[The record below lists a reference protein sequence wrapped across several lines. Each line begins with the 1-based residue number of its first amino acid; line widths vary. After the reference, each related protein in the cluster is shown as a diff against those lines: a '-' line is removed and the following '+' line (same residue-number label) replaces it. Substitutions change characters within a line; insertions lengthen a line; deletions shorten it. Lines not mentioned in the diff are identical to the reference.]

1 MVPRIEPAGWAAMAA
16 ALRARVEPRLV
27 EVGEKLGGS
36 PLPSHDA
43 NDQDMGDYLLALD
56 AYAAAGKVF
65 DDADGLLDLAGVFVL
80 LDIAAARFRAAAVRR
95 AGHRPQH
102 ASKRCFLNPLHG
114 AAAHEHEHHGKGARN
129 GKRRDPRQ
137 AAAAR
142 PRVPVCAECLRRL
155 KANQMPDALV
165 VPITMTARRKS
176 ITGVPVPYYLLAP
189 ERSLWVATGFGS
201 ARGSSEADLVARV
214 LRGEYRVARTDEMDR

>member
-1 MVPRIEPAGWAAMAA
+1 VPRIEPAGWAAMAA

-27 EVGEKLGGS
+27 KVGEMLGGS
-36 PLPSHDA
+36 PLPPTGSG
-43 NDQDMGDYLLALD
+43 DQDIDDYLLALD

-80 LDIAAARFRAAAVRR
+80 LDIAAARFRAAAARR
-95 AGHRPQH
+95 AGHKPQH
-102 ASKRCFLNPLHG
+102 PNRRCFLNPLHG
-114 AAAHEHEHHGKGARN
+114 AAAHEHDHQGKGGRS
-129 GKRRDPRQ
+129 GKRRGPRQ
-137 AAAAR
+137 AAAPR

-189 ERSLWVATGFGS
+189 EHSLWVATGFGA

-214 LRGEYRVARTDEMDR
+214 LRGEYRSTRTDVTDR